1 MKKNEGKPDPSLFY
15 TSALYETIHVRA
27 FGIKKHG
34 SVDGWKSTKPKQH
47 YDPAI
52 RHIRAV
58 MEGEPYDKE
67 SGRLHL
73 AHAMCSLMFE
83 IERKKKNDEKRKRK
97 NDERK
102 KEKEDRIKQ
111 EKERIKFISH

>member
-15 TSALYETIHVRA
+15 TSALYEIVHVRA
-27 FGIKKHG
+27 FGIEKHG
-34 SVDGWKSTKPKQH
+34 SVDGWKTTKPIQH
-47 YDPAI
+47 YDAAI

-58 MEGEPYDKE
+58 IGGEDYDKE

-83 IERKKKNDEKRKRK
+83 LERQKENKDE
-97 NDERK
+97 
-102 KEKEDRIKQ
+102 
-111 EKERIKFISH
+111 